1 MNISLKSMKIV
12 HWLVTANFF
21 LGIMLVLQLR
31 PETYTWRLAT
41 LQIMFYII
49 GTGLYFYV
57 FRIFG
62 KVIIADSLKTYK
74 PRFNSRIKNQLRG
87 LLNRTISG
95 AIGLGFVAVF
105 LPLSTGAMVIT
116 VVVYGMVVIGAFFN
130 DGRRYDQF
138 DI

>member
-1 MNISLKSMKIV
+1 
-12 HWLVTANFF
+12 
-21 LGIMLVLQLR
+21 
-31 PETYTWRLAT
+31 
-41 LQIMFYII
+41 YII

-105 LPLSTGAMVIT
+105 LPLSTGAMVLT